1 MTVLKANSG
10 QAKMMADGTLRLPVD
25 FMPAD
30 AKAAF
35 SLFGTP
41 GTELAVA
48 ALKNAPAP
56 EPAPE
61 PPKGGSVA
69 RWLGIQCKDAEF
81 QRWVIDN
88 FTLPTEVLAAV
99 MVRHVCQVATRAEID
114 SDQQALD
121 RFHRLIREPWMS
133 RLAAPL
139 HPT

>member
-1 MTVLKANSG
+1 MAVLKANSG

-48 ALKNAPAP
+48 ALKNAPEP

-81 QRWVIDN
+81 QAWALKHLAVSN
-88 FTLPTEVLAAV
+88 EVLAA
-99 MVRHVCQVATRAEID
+99 MLVRHACQVATRAEID